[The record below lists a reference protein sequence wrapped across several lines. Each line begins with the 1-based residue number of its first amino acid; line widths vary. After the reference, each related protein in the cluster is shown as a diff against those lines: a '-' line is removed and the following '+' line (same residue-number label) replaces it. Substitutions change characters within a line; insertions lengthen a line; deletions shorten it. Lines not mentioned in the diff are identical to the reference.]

1 MTDKRPE
8 DLSPAEGPPHS
19 DAVAAGSGD
28 NTGQKVANPSINEA
42 QWPLFKKAVSVTVEI
57 QTDDGTGAGVIVTS
71 DGLILTA
78 YHVIKGAKKIVV
90 RRCSLQKK
98 SRSLVCRGKYLA
110 DVILADKQADVAVLQ
125 MRRPPK
131 NLPICTL
138 GNSDELEK
146 NAPLYRVGRDQVP
159 LAAGYL
165 LNFGKYKRI
174 AEIEIGMPNAPGASG
189 GPIFDIA
196 GQVVAIALR
205 GNFDSELPPCSFAIP
220 INALLRRI
228 FRDKT
233 VRQLLKEE

>member
-1 MTDKRPE
+1 MTDKRPY
-8 DLSPAEGPPHS
+8 DLSPADGPQRS
-19 DAVAAGSGD
+19 DVVAAGSGD
-28 NTGQKVANPSINEA
+28 NTGQKVDNPSINEA

-78 YHVIKGAKKIVV
+78 YHVVKDAKKIVV

-98 SRSLVCRGKYLA
+98 SRSLVCRGKYLV
-110 DVILADKQADVAVLQ
+110 DVIIEDKQADIAVLK

-131 NLPICTL
+131 NLPSCTL
-138 GNSDELEK
+138 GDSDNLEK

-165 LNFGKYKRI
+165 LSFGRYNRI

-196 GQVVAIALR
+196 GRVVAIALR
-205 GNFDSELPPCSFAIP
+205 GNFESEMPPCSFAIP
-220 INALLRRI
+220 ISAALRRLLKN
-228 FRDKT
+228 KT
-233 VRQLLKEE
+233 VRQLLGDE